1 MSAQRLSFAYE
12 GRIFSP
18 FTGAPAETQDGP
30 NEKDASL
37 LFVYYGNAGYGYVS
51 KRLKDAVTGD
61 VEDMEP
67 TELAARSNLPAAIVL
82 EVDAGWNGTNYY
94 GFAPI

>member
-1 MSAQRLSFAYE
+1 MSAQRLPFAYE

-37 LFVYYGNAGYGYVS
+37 LFV
-51 KRLKDAVTGD
+51 
-61 VEDMEP
+61 
-67 TELAARSNLPAAIVL
+67 
-82 EVDAGWNGTNYY
+82 
-94 GFAPI
+94 

>member
-1 MSAQRLSFAYE
+1 MSAQRVSFAYK

-18 FTGAPAETQDGP
+18 FTGAPADTQDGP

-51 KRLKDAVTGD
+51 KRLKDAVTRPDPQATAG
-61 VEDMEP
+61 
-67 TELAARSNLPAAIVL
+67 AGFRSSRF
-82 EVDAGWNGTNYY
+82 GRSC
-94 GFAPI
+94 